1 MSFELRIFTQI
12 FSLCEGPVK
21 TRWGCCVQPPH
32 PLVPRLIIMTE
43 VGCVLVLELVVVVT
57 AAAAAV
63 VVVEVEVVAFVV
75 VGLCG
80 NA

>member
-1 MSFELRIFTQI
+1 MERIEVGGAG
-12 FSLCEGPVK
+12 CGPEPAK
-21 TRWGCCVQPPH
+21 TNARSAEFQPPPH

-57 AAAAAV
+57 AAAAAM